1 MNRGGSQLNLL
12 RQIPNIISVFRILLV
27 FPVLMFLLG
36 EEYGK
41 ALILFAVAGIS
52 DGVDGFLA
60 KRFNWQT
67 WIGGLL
73 DPLADKLLL
82 VTSFV
87 ALGWL
92 GLLPLW
98 VVALVFLRD
107 LVIVAGAFY
116 FHYHVG
122 KVGGEPTLISK
133 VNTFVQILLVLLV
146 VFAQIFAVPGLLV
159 SLLIGLVAITTI
171 SSGIDYVI
179 KWSRRARLVRK

>member
-1 MNRGGSQLNLL
+1 LNLL
-12 RQIPNIISVFRILLV
+12 KQIPNIISVFRILLV
-27 FPVLMFLLG
+27 VPILLFLL
-36 EEYGK
+36 ENAYGY

-82 VTSFV
+82 VSSFV

-92 GLLPLW
+92 GLLPIWL
-98 VVALVFLRD
+98 VALVFLRD
-107 LVIVAGAFY
+107 LVIVAGATY
-116 FHYHVG
+116 YHHHVG

-146 VFAQIFAVPGLLV
+146 VFAQIIAVPGFLIPLFIALV
-159 SLLIGLVAITTI
+159 TMTTI

-179 KWSRRARLVRK
+179 KWSRRARLVHK

>member
-1 MNRGGSQLNLL
+1 LNLL

-27 FPVLMFLLG
+27 GPILWLLL
-36 EEYGK
+36 ENAYGY

-52 DGVDGFLA
+52 DGIDGFLA

-82 VTSFV
+82 VSSFL

-98 VVALVFLRD
+98 LVALVFLRD
-107 LVIVAGAFY
+107 LVIVAGATY
-116 FHYHVG
+116 YHHHVG

-146 VFAQIFAVPGLLV
+146 VFAQIVTIPGFLIK
-159 SLLIGLVAITTI
+159 LLIALVTITTI

-179 KWSRRARLVRK
+179 KWTRRAQLVHK

>member
-1 MNRGGSQLNLL
+1 LNLL

-27 FPVLMFLLG
+27 GPILWLLL
-36 EEYGK
+36 EHAYGY

-52 DGVDGFLA
+52 DGIDGFLA

-82 VTSFV
+82 VSSFV

-98 VVALVFLRD
+98 LVALVFLRD
-107 LVIVAGAFY
+107 LVIVAGATY
-116 FHYHVG
+116 YHRHVG

-146 VFAQIFAVPGLLV
+146 VFAQIVTIPGLLIQ
-159 SLLIGLVAITTI
+159 LLIALVTITTI

-179 KWSRRARLVRK
+179 KWSRRARLVHK

>member
-1 MNRGGSQLNLL
+1 MNLL

-27 FPVLMFLLG
+27 FPILLLLLQ
-36 EEYGK
+36 EQFAN
-41 ALILFAVAGIS
+41 ALVLFAVAGVS

-82 VTSFV
+82 VSSFV

-98 VVALVFLRD
+98 LVALVFLRD

-116 FHYHVG
+116 YHYHVG

-146 VFAQIFAVPGLLV
+146 VFAQIFDVPA
-159 SLLIGLVAITTI
+159 LLIQLLIAIVTITTI
-171 SSGIDYVI
+171 SSGVDYVI
-179 KWSRRARLVRK
+179 KWSRRARLVHK

>member
-1 MNRGGSQLNLL
+1 MNLL

-27 FPVLMFLLG
+27 APILWLLL
-36 EEYGK
+36 EHAYGY

-52 DGVDGFLA
+52 DGIDGFLA

-82 VTSFV
+82 VSSFV

-98 VVALVFLRD
+98 LVALVFLRD
-107 LVIVAGAFY
+107 LVIVAGATY
-116 FHYHVG
+116 YHRHVG

-146 VFAQIFAVPGLLV
+146 VFAQIVTIPGLLIQ
-159 SLLIGLVAITTI
+159 LLIALVTITTI

-179 KWSRRARLVRK
+179 KWSRRARLVHK

>member
-1 MNRGGSQLNLL
+1 MNLL

-27 FPVLMFLLG
+27 FPILLLLLQ
-36 EEYGK
+36 EQFAN
-41 ALILFAVAGIS
+41 ALVLFAVAGVS

-82 VTSFV
+82 VSSFV

-98 VVALVFLRD
+98 LVALVFLRD

-116 FHYHVG
+116 YHYHVG

-146 VFAQIFAVPGLLV
+146 VFAQIFAVPGWLV
-159 SLLIGLVAITTI
+159 LLLIGIVTLTTI
-171 SSGIDYVI
+171 SSGVDYVI
-179 KWSRRARLVRK
+179 KWSRRARLVHK

>member
-1 MNRGGSQLNLL
+1 MNLL

-27 FPVLMFLLG
+27 FPILLLLLQ
-36 EEYGK
+36 EQFAN
-41 ALILFAVAGIS
+41 ALVLFAVAGVS

-82 VTSFV
+82 VSSFV

-98 VVALVFLRD
+98 LVALVFLRD

-116 FHYHVG
+116 YHYHVG

-146 VFAQIFAVPGLLV
+146 VFAQIFAVPGLLIQ
-159 SLLIGLVAITTI
+159 LLIAIVTITTI
-171 SSGIDYVI
+171 SSGVDYVI
-179 KWSRRARLVRK
+179 KWSRRARLVHK